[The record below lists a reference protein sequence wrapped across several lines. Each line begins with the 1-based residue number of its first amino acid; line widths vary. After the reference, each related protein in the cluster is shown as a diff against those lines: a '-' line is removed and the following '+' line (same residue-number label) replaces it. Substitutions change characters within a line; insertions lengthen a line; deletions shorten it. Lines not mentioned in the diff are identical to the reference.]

1 LSTARSIQAD
11 PSDQWRIILVGRTGL
26 DQSLRRC
33 AGVELIRARDT
44 FDAIG
49 ELSDPIDQQSPAR
62 AAVLVARGMLA
73 GETEAGGFVRGLR
86 LVDPTV
92 RVLTV
97 DDELHA
103 CDGVVG
109 GQDSGDAVIEA
120 VRRAEPRSVVV
131 TRPFERPEPA
141 PDPETTDEPTPAV
154 DSEPL
159 SEEPAPEPTITE
171 APLKDSD
178 TGDSEA
184 HQHAL
189 SAMMGQPRAMGPAHT
204 RGPMNDDLVIEALIG
219 GQPVTA
225 PALALIRAR
234 TGRDDIDFIQGESG
248 DGCAVR
254 LGRSVVGML
263 VCGDERWAS
272 GAGGGELASH
282 AAWLGKWIKLETQ
295 HTELRHAAFTD
306 SLTGAWNRR
315 YFTRF
320 LDAAIEQSR
329 TVRQPLTVLYFDIDG
344 FKQYNDRYGHAAG
357 DEILVETVRLMQSVI
372 RPSDRVC
379 RVGGDEFVVIF
390 YEPHGPRE
398 PSSKPP
404 ESIYSI
410 ARRFQQQICSHEF
423 PKLGTEAPSTLTI
436 SGGLASF
443 PWDGADAESLLE
455 RADQLAME
463 SKRQGK
469 NAITLGPG
477 AESVCRISPED

>member
-1 LSTARSIQAD
+1 
-11 PSDQWRIILVGRTGL
+11 L

-33 AGVELIRARDT
+33 ADVELIRARDT

-49 ELSDPIDQQSPAR
+49 ELSDPIDQETPTR
-62 AAVLVARGMLA
+62 AAVIVARGMIA
-73 GETEAGGFVRGLR
+73 DDTEADGFVRGLR
-86 LVDPTV
+86 LVDSKV

-97 DDELHA
+97 DDEFDA
-103 CDGVVG
+103 FDGRVSAN
-109 GQDSGDAVIEA
+109 DPGDVVIEKVA
-120 VRRAEPRSVVV
+120 SAEPRSVVV
-131 TRPFERPEPA
+131 TRPTERAEQIEQDEDPA
-141 PDPETTDEPTPAV
+141 VSEQSTDESLEQQHDERANA
-154 DSEPL
+154 S
-159 SEEPAPEPTITE
+159 
-171 APLKDSD
+171 
-178 TGDSEA
+178 GDSAA
-184 HQHAL
+184 HQHAMTATNRERKSMHAIESRVPL
-189 SAMMGQPRAMGPAHT
+189 
-204 RGPMNDDLVIEALIG
+204 NDQLVIEALIAG
-219 GQPVTA
+219 KPIM
-225 PALALIRAR
+225 PAAIALIRAR
-234 TGRDDIDFIQGESG
+234 TGRDDIDFVQGASG

-254 LGRSVVGML
+254 LGSSVVGVL
-263 VCGDERWAS
+263 VCEDEHWMDGPGGDE
-272 GAGGGELASH
+272 LQQH
-282 AAWLGKWIKLETQ
+282 AAWLSKWIKLETQ

-315 YFTRF
+315 YFHRF

-329 TVRQPLTVLYFDIDG
+329 HARQPLTVLYFDIDG

-357 DEILVETVRLMQSVI
+357 DEILVETVKLMQSVI

-410 ARRFQQQICSHEF
+410 AMRFQQRICSHEF
-423 PKLGTEAPSTLTI
+423 PKLGSEAPSTLTV

-455 RADQLAME
+455 RADQLAMA

-477 AESVCRISPED
+477 AESVCRIKPRD

>member
-1 LSTARSIQAD
+1 MSTVRTNQSEPTAA
-11 PSDQWRIILVGRTGL
+11 WRIILVGRTGL

-33 AGVELIRARDT
+33 RGVELIRARDT

-49 ELSDPIDQQSPAR
+49 ELSDPIDHDSPVR
-62 AAVLVARGMLA
+62 AAVIVARDTLA
-73 GETEAGGFVRGLR
+73 DETEADGFVRGLR
-86 LVDPTV
+86 LVDPSV
-92 RVLTV
+92 RVLSV
-97 DDELHA
+97 DENFEA
-103 CDGVVG
+103 CDGTVRG
-109 GQDSGDAVIEA
+109 HDSGDAVIEA
-120 VRRAEPRSVVV
+120 VGRAEPRSVVV
-131 TRPFERPEPA
+131 TRPVARPEPTEPEPITGPIIESAAEPISGESDA
-141 PDPETTDEPTPAV
+141 PADEPQ
-154 DSEPL
+154 ER
-159 SEEPAPEPTITE
+159 TE
-171 APLKDSD
+171 SA
-178 TGDSEA
+178 A
-184 HQHAL
+184 HNHAI
-189 SAMMGQPRAMGPAHT
+189 SATANESLMTSPNLT
-204 RGPMNDDLVIEALIG
+204 RGPMNDQPVIEALIA
-219 GQPVTA
+219 GQPIT
-225 PALALIRAR
+225 PAAIAMIRAR
-234 TGRDDIDFIQGESG
+234 TGRDDIDFVQGASG
-248 DGCAVR
+248 EGCAVR

-263 VCGDERWAS
+263 VCDDERWAMGPGS
-272 GAGGGELASH
+272 AELSLH

-329 TVRQPLTVLYFDIDG
+329 SVRQPLTVLYFDIDG

-390 YEPHGPRE
+390 YEPHGPRD

-410 ARRFQQQICSHEF
+410 AKRFQERICTHEF

-455 RADQLAME
+455 RADQLAMD

-477 AESVCRISPED
+477 AESVCRIKPKG

>member
-1 LSTARSIQAD
+1 MSTVRTNQSNPVDA
-11 PSDQWRIILVGRTGL
+11 WRIILVGRTGL

-33 AGVELIRARDT
+33 ADIELIRARDT

-49 ELSDPIDQQSPAR
+49 ELSDPIDHESPVR
-62 AAVLVARGMLA
+62 AAVIVAQDTLA
-73 GETEAGGFVRGLR
+73 DETEADGFVRGLR
-86 LVDPTV
+86 LVDPGV

-97 DDELHA
+97 DDDFDA
-103 CDGVVG
+103 CDGCVG
-109 GQDSGDAVIEA
+109 GHDSGDAVIEA
-120 VRRAEPRSVVV
+120 VRNAEPRSVVV
-131 TRPFERPEPA
+131 TRPVPRPEPVQ
-141 PDPETTDEPTPAV
+141 PEPAVPEPEPIVEADDEPTERAE
-154 DSEPL
+154 SNAHLHAISSTANEPL
-159 SEEPAPEPTITE
+159 TTSPN
-171 APLKDSD
+171 
-178 TGDSEA
+178 
-184 HQHAL
+184 L
-189 SAMMGQPRAMGPAHT
+189 S
-204 RGPMNDDLVIEALIG
+204 RGPMNDQLVIEALIS
-219 GQPVTA
+219 GQPIT
-225 PALALIRAR
+225 PAAISLIRAR
-234 TGRDDIDFIQGESG
+234 TGRDDIDFVQGASG
-248 DGCAVR
+248 DGVPVR
-254 LGRSVVGML
+254 LGRSTIGML
-263 VCGDERWAS
+263 VCDDERWA
-272 GAGGGELASH
+272 GGPGGGELSMH

-329 TVRQPLTVLYFDIDG
+329 SVRQPLTVLYFDIDG

-390 YEPHGPRE
+390 YEPHGPRD

-410 ARRFQQQICSHEF
+410 ARRFQQQICTHGF

-455 RADQLAME
+455 RADQLAMD

-477 AESVCRISPED
+477 AESVCRINPER